1 MDDILNSI
9 TQFVENNPVIS
20 IFISIIGLIIS
31 LVGIIFGYVRIR
43 IMYQKHKMDKQ
54 EFNNKKE
61 KFSVFIVDYYRLSYN
76 SINNVHILFNI
87 KIVNQSQSKNTVY
100 PTLRIH
106 YNDNMTERTVD
117 LSHVPE
123 LFSEKIPPQIDR
135 FGKNIQ
141 LDNNDIKSG
150 WTIFQLPSHLL
161 TKRIEQYEIVITDG
175 KNNTSNSS
183 CFLVKEIHYED

>member
-87 KIVNQSQSKNTVY
+87 KILNQSQSKNTVY

-106 YNDNMTERTVD
+106 YNDNIR
-117 LSHVPE
+117 L
-123 LFSEKIPPQIDR
+123 
-135 FGKNIQ
+135 
-141 LDNNDIKSG
+141 
-150 WTIFQLPSHLL
+150 
-161 TKRIEQYEIVITDG
+161 
-175 KNNTSNSS
+175 
-183 CFLVKEIHYED
+183 